1 MSEPRRTE
9 DRAVGGS
16 IRSSGMLD
24 GVGRRLRSPPW
35 LARAAGVG
43 LCTVS
48 LAVVVGF
55 VGAVWSGGLAAF
67 LIGPPAMQAVL
78 LLSPLVVPLAI
89 GTAAGAVAG
98 WYHGY
103 WSRAVRLH
111 QTVLA
116 LLGLGFVWKLTALG
130 LLG

>member
-1 MSEPRRTE
+1 MSDPRRPA
-9 DRAVGGS
+9 DRTVDGP
-16 IRSSGMLD
+16 IRSSGVLD
-24 GVGRRLRSPPW
+24 GIGRRLRSPPW

-48 LAVVVGF
+48 LALVGAF

-67 LIGPPAMQAVL
+67 LLGPPAMRVTV